1 MEASLAIAVV
11 LVVIVVFLFLRDLRA
26 VLIPAVAVPVSLIGT
41 FAAMYLLN
49 YSIDNLSLMALTV
62 ATGFVVDDAIVVME
76 NIVRNME
83 AGVPR
88 FEAAIIGVGQ
98 VGFTVLSM
106 SLSLIAVFI
115 PILLMGG
122 VVGLYFREFAVTL
135 SVAILIS
142 MVVSLT
148 TTPMMCARLLSV
160 QRPIAERGRF
170 YRWSEETFET
180 ALGVY
185 RRTLA
190 AALRHRFLTII
201 VLVITV
207 VLNVWLFA
215 IIPKGFFPEQDTGRM
230 FGFIQADQS
239 ISFQRMS
246 EKLKQYVA
254 IIQKDPDVDNVVGFT
269 GAGGGGGNG
278 GRMFI
283 QLKDLGIRKAST
295 EQIMARLRPQLAHVP
310 GSSLFM
316 MPAQEVRVG
325 GRMSYALYQYTL
337 QSDSLEDLRTWT
349 PKLLEALKQEP
360 ILSDLN
366 SDQQDHGLE
375 TDLVID
381 RDTASRMGLTAIQID
396 NTLYDAFGQRTVST
410 IYKSLNQYHVVM
422 VVQPRFW
429 QEPEALKQI
438 FVSSTGGV
446 VTGTQSTNAVAGTVT
461 AAKAIGASTV
471 AATSANS
478 VAADTARNASI
489 NAIATT
495 GHGAAST
502 GQAVSTGFEKMVPLS
517 AFSHYELGTTPLAV
531 NHQGPF
537 VAGTI
542 LVLVQPTEAP
552 NSSISGTASPRSSGR
567 PPRSTCRRPSMGASR
582 GPRRRP
588 TSSRSATSQVLI
600 LAAIV
605 AIYLVLGIL
614 YESYAHPF
622 TILSTLPSAGI
633 GAVLGRMRF
642 NVEFSL
648 IALIGVFL
656 LIGIVKKNA
665 IMMIDF
671 AIEAERTEG
680 LSPRDAIFKACL
692 LRFKADPSWR
702 QPWRPS
708 PRRDPAG
715 PRAMRQ
721 RSAEMRQPLGIAIV
735 GGLIL
740 SQLLTLYTTPVV
752 YLYVDQAHGWW
763 FSRSMVRLGHPR
775 PRPSN
780 PCAPARMI
788 TYLKKMQSPKAHRS
802 AGPKGSAV
810 LLGAAVLALAA
821 GCAVGPDFKR
831 PVVANVPAAF
841 KEDAG
846 WKVAAPDDGGKRGPW
861 WEAFGDPVLDKL
873 ESQVETSNQNVLAA
887 LANYEAA
894 RQIVHSDR
902 TGYLPTVSVDGSATR
917 SRAPSYQSAV
927 PGSATASGRG
937 YSMASNL
944 YSADLQASWAPDIWG
959 KLRRTVEADV
969 ATAQANAA
977 DLASAIL
984 SMQATLAEDYIGLRA
999 ADDKIRLLEGAVSD
1013 YSRTLR
1019 ITRNKY
1025 AVGVSARSDIITAQT
1040 QLDSTRAQLV
1050 DAGVQ
1055 RAQYEHALAV
1065 LVGQGSFRV
1074 LHREDAHH
1082 PGMTLPSIPA
1092 QLASTLLERRPDIA
1106 AAERQVAAANAKR
1119 SACRRP
1125 RTSPD
1130 PDSFRARAASRR
1142 PTLDKLISAAPYKF
1156 WTIVAANAAGF
1167 TARLGPAP

>member
-1 MEASLAIAVV
+1 MTLSERFIRRPVATTLFTAAIVLAGSAAFVKLPVSPLPQVDQPTISISANMAGASPETMATTVATPLERHLGTIADVTEMTSSSSVGSTNLTLQFGLSRNIDGAARDVQAAINAARADLPTALRQNPTYRKVNPADAPIIILALTSTTLTQGDLYDAASTILQQKLLQVDGVGDVNVGGSSLPAVRVEVNPTSLSKYGVGLEDVRAALAAANANSPKGSIENSTTHWQIYDNDQSRSAADYQNLIVAYRNRNPIRLSDVAIVSDSVEDTRNLGLSKGGPAVLVIISRQPQANIIETVDRIRALLPRLQADIPPATQLVIASDRSTVIRASLRAVEASLAIAIV
-11 LVVIVVFLFLRDLRA
+11 LVVIVVFIFLRDARA
-26 VLIPAVAVPVSLIGT
+26 ILIPAVAVPVSLIGT
-41 FAAMYLLN
+41 FAAMYLLG

-83 AGVPR
+83 AGVAR
-88 FEAAIIGVGQ
+88 FEAAIVGVRQ

-160 QRPIAERGRF
+160 HRPAAERGRLF
-170 YRWSEETFET
+170 RWSEETFET
-180 ALGVY
+180 ALGLY

-190 AALRHRFLTII
+190 VALKHRFVTLV
-201 VLVITV
+201 VLAITV
-207 VLNVWLFA
+207 VLNVWLFT

-246 EKLKQYVA
+246 QKLRQYVA
-254 IIQKDPDVDNVVGFT
+254 IVQKDPDVDDVVGFT

-283 QLKDLGIRKAST
+283 QLKDLGPRKSTT
-295 EQIMARLRPQLAHVP
+295 EQIMARLRPQVAHVA
-310 GSSLFM
+310 GSSLFL

-337 QSDSLEDLRTWT
+337 QSDSLDDLRTWT
-349 PKLLEALKQEP
+349 PKLLDALKSEP

-381 RDTASRMGLTAIQID
+381 RDTASRMNLTAIQID

-438 FVSSTGGV
+438 FVSATGGTV
-446 VTGTQSTNAVAGTVT
+446 SGTQSTNAVAGTVQVSSAVGARS
-461 AAKAIGASTV
+461 AA
-471 AATSANS
+471 AASANS

-502 GQAVSTGFEKMVPLS
+502 GQAVSTGFENMVPLS
-517 AFSHYELGTTPLAV
+517 AFARYELGTTPLAV

-542 LVLVQPTEAP
+542 SFNLRPDA
-552 NSSISGTASPRSSGR
+552 SISEGVAAIEREAALIHMPTSIHGSFQGTAKTYQQSISNEP
-567 PPRSTCRRPSMGASR
+567 
-582 GPRRRP
+582 
-588 TSSRSATSQVLI
+588 VLI

-633 GAVLGRMRF
+633 GAVLGLMLF

-671 AIEAERTEG
+671 AIEAERNEG
-680 LSPRDAIFKACL
+680 LSPEDAIFKACL
-692 LRFKADPSWR
+692 LRF
-702 QPWRPS
+702 RPILMTTMAAILGAI
-708 PRRDPAG
+708 PLAVG
-715 PRAMRQ
+715 HGNG
-721 RSAEMRQPLGIAIV
+721 AEMRQPLGIAIV
-735 GGLIL
+735 GGLLL

-752 YLYVDQAHGWW
+752 YLYVDHARLW
-763 FSRSMVRLGHPR
+763 FGRSMVRLGLSAPIKE
-775 PRPSN
+775 PS
-780 PCAPARMI
+780 P
-788 TYLKKMQSPKAHRS
+788 L
-802 AGPKGSAV
+802 
-810 LLGAAVLALAA
+810 
-821 GCAVGPDFKR
+821 
-831 PVVANVPAAF
+831 PV
-841 KEDAG
+841 
-846 WKVAAPDDGGKRGPW
+846 
-861 WEAFGDPVLDKL
+861 
-873 ESQVETSNQNVLAA
+873 
-887 LANYEAA
+887 
-894 RQIVHSDR
+894 
-902 TGYLPTVSVDGSATR
+902 
-917 SRAPSYQSAV
+917 
-927 PGSATASGRG
+927 
-937 YSMASNL
+937 
-944 YSADLQASWAPDIWG
+944 
-959 KLRRTVEADV
+959 
-969 ATAQANAA
+969 
-977 DLASAIL
+977 
-984 SMQATLAEDYIGLRA
+984 
-999 ADDKIRLLEGAVSD
+999 
-1013 YSRTLR
+1013 
-1019 ITRNKY
+1019 
-1025 AVGVSARSDIITAQT
+1025 
-1040 QLDSTRAQLV
+1040 
-1050 DAGVQ
+1050 
-1055 RAQYEHALAV
+1055 
-1065 LVGQGSFRV
+1065 
-1074 LHREDAHH
+1074 
-1082 PGMTLPSIPA
+1082 
-1092 QLASTLLERRPDIA
+1092 
-1106 AAERQVAAANAKR
+1106 
-1119 SACRRP
+1119 
-1125 RTSPD
+1125 
-1130 PDSFRARAASRR
+1130 
-1142 PTLDKLISAAPYKF
+1142 
-1156 WTIVAANAAGF
+1156 
-1167 TARLGPAP
+1167 